1 MRRETRHG
9 VIATDVVPEK
19 VEKVNNRISPIKDTY
34 IEQFL
39 REFPLRKL
47 RLRATLDAKEAYR
60 DAEYVVIAAPTNYDP
75 EKNFF
80 DTSHVEE
87 VIDAVLEVNPDA
99 VMVIKSTIPIG
110 YTDSLYLKYKEKGIE
125 NLKLLFSPEFL
136 REGQALYDNLYPSRI
151 MASVFS
157 QWESE
162 ISISLPAASSSE
174 TPSRLP
180 GEVILNV
187 ARDGSVTVNARK
199 LTLNDLGER
208 LRKVADFYPGQ
219 PVVIRA
225 DRETSYDSL
234 VKVLDTCR
242 VAGVWNFSLATVEEK
257 EPAGK

>member
-1 MRRETRHG
+1 MKFSGRDRRRPKAPALALTSMLD
-9 VIATDVVPEK
+9 VI
-19 VEKVNNRISPIKDTY
+19 
-34 IEQFL
+34 FL
-39 REFPLRKL
+39 LL
-47 RLRATLDAKEAYR
+47 C
-60 DAEYVVIAAPTNYDP
+60 
-75 EKNFF
+75 FF
-80 DTSHVEE
+80 VT
-87 VIDAVLEVNPDA
+87 
-99 VMVIKSTIPIG
+99 
-110 YTDSLYLKYKEKGIE
+110 
-125 NLKLLFSPEFL
+125 
-136 REGQALYDNLYPSRI
+136 
-151 MASVFS
+151 ASVFS

-162 ISISLPAASSSE
+162 ISISLPSASSSE

-242 VAGVWNFSLATVEEK
+242 VSGVWNFSLATVEEK
-257 EPAGK
+257 ETAGK

>member
-1 MRRETRHG
+1 MKFSGRDRRRAKAPALALTSMLD
-9 VIATDVVPEK
+9 VI
-19 VEKVNNRISPIKDTY
+19 
-34 IEQFL
+34 FL
-39 REFPLRKL
+39 LL
-47 RLRATLDAKEAYR
+47 C
-60 DAEYVVIAAPTNYDP
+60 
-75 EKNFF
+75 FF
-80 DTSHVEE
+80 VT
-87 VIDAVLEVNPDA
+87 
-99 VMVIKSTIPIG
+99 
-110 YTDSLYLKYKEKGIE
+110 
-125 NLKLLFSPEFL
+125 
-136 REGQALYDNLYPSRI
+136 
-151 MASVFS
+151 ASVFS

-225 DRETSYDSL
+225 DRETFYDSL

>member
-1 MRRETRHG
+1 MKFSGRDRRRAKAPALALTSMLD
-9 VIATDVVPEK
+9 VI
-19 VEKVNNRISPIKDTY
+19 
-34 IEQFL
+34 FL
-39 REFPLRKL
+39 LL
-47 RLRATLDAKEAYR
+47 C
-60 DAEYVVIAAPTNYDP
+60 
-75 EKNFF
+75 FF
-80 DTSHVEE
+80 VT
-87 VIDAVLEVNPDA
+87 
-99 VMVIKSTIPIG
+99 
-110 YTDSLYLKYKEKGIE
+110 
-125 NLKLLFSPEFL
+125 
-136 REGQALYDNLYPSRI
+136 
-151 MASVFS
+151 ASVFS

>member
-1 MRRETRHG
+1 MKFSGRDRRRAKTPTFALTSMLD
-9 VIATDVVPEK
+9 VI
-19 VEKVNNRISPIKDTY
+19 
-34 IEQFL
+34 FL
-39 REFPLRKL
+39 LL
-47 RLRATLDAKEAYR
+47 C
-60 DAEYVVIAAPTNYDP
+60 
-75 EKNFF
+75 FF
-80 DTSHVEE
+80 VT
-87 VIDAVLEVNPDA
+87 
-99 VMVIKSTIPIG
+99 
-110 YTDSLYLKYKEKGIE
+110 
-125 NLKLLFSPEFL
+125 
-136 REGQALYDNLYPSRI
+136 
-151 MASVFS
+151 ASVFS

-234 VKVLDTCR
+234 VKVIDTCR
-242 VAGVWNFSLATVEEK
+242 NAGVWNFSLATVEEK
-257 EPAGK
+257 ESAGK